1 MGNSKDHPHVAR
13 QVSNRSQIMKPSTRN
28 FFAASLRAGQFQPR
42 KVKPIKGKG
51 SYRRHDK
58 HKGRASA

>member
-1 MGNSKDHPHVAR
+1 MPT
-13 QVSNRSQIMKPSTRN
+13 TRN

-42 KVKPIKGKG
+42 KVKPAKGKG
-51 SYRRHDK
+51 AFRRHAK